1 MWQKFQAH
9 LEISIL
15 FAALFMRWS
24 GWDALLRRTR
34 TLRQSQALK
43 REKRPQQNRTSNFPN
58 GRQAPYLLIS
68 ISNLI
73 VASTLFPYSVAG
85 SLVCRDEQNPLP
97 FGKMQAMLHC
107 RVRQHWKALDPGGK
121 VVKLGSCL
129 AHLLPI
135 TSRKKYAVPNTEY
148 ELALARMM

>member
-9 LEISIL
+9 IEISIL

-24 GWDALLRRTR
+24 GWDALLRRTQ
-34 TLRQSQALK
+34 TLRRSQALK

-68 ISNLI
+68 LVPSLGH
-73 VASTLFPYSVAG
+73 SVAG
-85 SLVCRDEQNPLP
+85 SLVWRDERNPLP
-97 FGKMQAMLHC
+97 FGKMQAMLRY
-107 RVRQHWKALDPGGK
+107 RVRQHWKALDPGGQ